1 MSIAVKPLSEMPYA
15 NAKVVITDHEIALV
29 SYTTVVA
36 RIDKEGWLTINGL
49 YSMTTRKHISKFV
62 REYAY
67 TDYSVAKK
75 IYNDG
80 YKYNIYTG
88 EVTEILR

>member
-15 NAKVVITDHEIALV
+15 NAKVVITDQEIALI

-36 RIDKEGWLTINGL
+36 KIDKEGWLTINGL

-67 TDYSVAKK
+67 TDYSVAKQA
-75 IYNDG
+75 YNDRC
-80 YKYNIYTG
+80 KYNIYTRQFA
-88 EVTEILR
+88 EL